1 MKMHGLCCHIW
12 QCCVTKVSM
21 QMELT
26 DNVRVNGADLG
37 IRVISTSAERAAER
51 ASQSDPAGVQF
62 LAGSAAS

>member
-1 MKMHGLCCHIW
+1 MDYIPTFGSAVLLDVC
-12 QCCVTKVSM
+12 M

>member
-1 MKMHGLCCHIW
+1 MDYIPTFGSAVLLD
-12 QCCVTKVSM
+12 VSM

-51 ASQSDPAGVQF
+51 ASQSDPAGFQF